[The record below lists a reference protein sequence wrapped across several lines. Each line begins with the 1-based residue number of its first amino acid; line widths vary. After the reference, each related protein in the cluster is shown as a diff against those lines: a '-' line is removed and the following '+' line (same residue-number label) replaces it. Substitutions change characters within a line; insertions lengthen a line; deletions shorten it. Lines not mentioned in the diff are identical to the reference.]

1 MAFKRTKAPLWKDV
15 ERRVLNSRKNRGEV
29 NVDKL
34 SKFTKSGD
42 VVIVPGKVLG
52 AGDLGHSVI
61 ICAYSISKSASMKI
75 SKAGGQILALTDFVE
90 KYPHGSGVKLIG

>member
-1 MAFKRTKAPLWKDV
+1 
-15 ERRVLNSRKNRGEV
+15 
-29 NVDKL
+29 VDKL
-34 SKFTKSGD
+34 SKFTKNGD